1 MLVERLDLSSIIG
14 LDEDGVSLIAEA
26 CNMLR
31 KGGSASVDEL
41 WPGEMPEFKSYVIFP
56 FDWKH

>member
-1 MLVERLDLSSIIG
+1 MLIERLDLSSSVR
-14 LDEDGVSLIAEA
+14 LDEDGLSLIATA

-41 WPGEMPEFKSYVIFP
+41 WPGEVRDFKS
-56 FDWKH
+56 